1 MNLYNAMDIETRHQ
15 QQRQKKETRSYS
27 LENGNRHKG
36 SWTSSERND
45 KYSDNKYSD
54 AYDNS
59 IDDGSKSFST
69 KKNYI
74 LKTPPR
80 TLMVKNRYLFAT
92 TSSVGASTTDDGSS
106 SMQRSARR
114 AIAKSRRAALE
125 NFKALTSQ
133 ASTQTTEDETAYTSV
148 KYSTSKMPSASFN
161 SYSTWET
168 NDSMDYI
175 QQKPVV
181 INTTPS
187 THRLITKKLNEKDL
201 SIVDGAEDADDDD
214 DSFLLKNT
222 TSYTSFSHGIPFT
235 VRSTD
240 SDDSGTL
247 FDKLFACC
255 PPTVT
260 FHEQNEEFTNVF
272 QKLENEKSQDD
283 VYTYFK

>member
-1 MNLYNAMDIETRHQ
+1 MDIETRH
-15 QQRQKKETRSYS
+15 RQKKETRSYS

-36 SWTSSERND
+36 SWTSGEGND
-45 KYSDNKYSD
+45 KYSDKKYTD
-54 AYDNS
+54 TFVNP
-59 IDDGSKSFST
+59 IDDGSESCSI
-69 KKNYI
+69 KKKYNF
-74 LKTPPR
+74 KTPPR
-80 TLMVKNRYLFAT
+80 TLMVQNRYLFASK
-92 TSSVGASTTDDGSS
+92 SSGGASTTDDASS

-125 NFKALTSQ
+125 NYKALTSQ
-133 ASTQTTEDETAYTSV
+133 VSTQTTEGETAYASV
-148 KYSTSKMPSASFN
+148 KCSTTKMPSSSFN

-168 NDSMDYI
+168 NDSMDDI
-175 QQKPVV
+175 QLKPVV
-181 INTTPS
+181 INATPS

-201 SIVDGAEDADDDD
+201 SIADGGDDADDDD

-222 TSYTSFSHGIPFT
+222 TTYTSFSHGIPWT

-260 FHEQNEEFTNVF
+260 FHEQNEDFTNLF